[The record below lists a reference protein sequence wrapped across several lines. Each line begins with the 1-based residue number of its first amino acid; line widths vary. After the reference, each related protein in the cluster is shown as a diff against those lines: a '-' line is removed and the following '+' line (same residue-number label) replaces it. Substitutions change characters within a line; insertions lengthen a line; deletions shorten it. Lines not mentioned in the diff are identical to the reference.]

1 MVFRRSVFESRKKT
15 RSILRTKAKPPL
27 RDTLQVRLHPPQH
40 RTIGRIPMDL
50 YPHPTPPTSGQL
62 QTPWPRSATEK
73 FITDMFQGKSARF
86 QAILMALENPACLPL
101 EQAAPQP
108 VRSELDM
115 ETFLEVHQEL
125 VTAGVDLALK
135 SMPICSSDG
144 GGGGS
149 GGGGGGGG
157 SADDGKDSEAS
168 IGPQLSLEGS
178 LMDLSMEGEC
188 VCVCVR
194 ACVCLE
200 HCLTPCAVQFSP
212 LLKVHKLMGR
222 WDVCARW
229 VLLGYWASSPPSQAR
244 MSFLWAQLSVLRGCC
259 SRLGTTRPSVSL

>member
-1 MVFRRSVFESRKKT
+1 
-15 RSILRTKAKPPL
+15 
-27 RDTLQVRLHPPQH
+27 
-40 RTIGRIPMDL
+40 
-50 YPHPTPPTSGQL
+50 
-62 QTPWPRSATEK
+62 
-73 FITDMFQGKSARF
+73 
-86 QAILMALENPACLPL
+86 MALENPACLPL

-125 VTAGVDLALK
+125 VAAGVDLALK

-188 VCVCVR
+188 VCVCVCVCACVR
-194 ACVCLE
+194 ACMRVSGTLSHTLCSAIP
-200 HCLTPCAVQFSP
+200 TT
-212 LLKVHKLMGR
+212 
-222 WDVCARW
+222 
-229 VLLGYWASSPPSQAR
+229 
-244 MSFLWAQLSVLRGCC
+244 AQGS
-259 SRLGTTRPSVSL
+259 